1 MSQCIA
7 STTYTMK
14 ADIYVALITQDDTG
28 AAQKSWIFEKTV
40 DCRARG
46 ILRKGVGENST
57 AFDINNYVNIMN
69 DLVKMRTAQAI
80 PSDRRVAS
88 IRNDNQV
95 IYLENLDPATEG
107 GLSSDGSTIFEP
119 RGSTPIINFN
129 GSLLEYETVLMRSE
143 VQKLAV
149 S

>member
-1 MSQCIA
+1 
-7 STTYTMK
+7 MK
-14 ADIYVALITQDDTG
+14 ADVYIAMITQDDTG
-28 AAQKSWIFEKTV
+28 AAQKIWIFEKTV
-40 DCRARG
+40 ICRARG

-57 AFDINNYVNIMN
+57 SFDINNYVNIMN
-69 DLVKMRTAQAI
+69 DLVKMRTSEPI
-80 PSDRRVAS
+80 PSDRRVTS
-88 IRNDNQV
+88 LRNDNQV
-95 IYLENLDPATEG
+95 IYLENLDPSTEG

-143 VQKLAV
+143 VQKLVV